1 MSTRTKDFWTEL
13 NNALVEANCMNIRDA
28 SSMIEARFDH
38 YCDLWPHIEA
48 SIATNLHYRD
58 MIIRAF
64 AVRYML
70 DQASSARGRSE
81 PMRDQE
87 QPSTATHLTH

>member
-1 MSTRTKDFWTEL
+1 MSTKPEEFWMEL
-13 NNALVEANCMNIRDA
+13 NNALVEANCLSIGDA
-28 SSMIEARFDH
+28 SSMIEARFDK

-48 SIATNLHYRD
+48 SIATNLYYRD

-70 DQASSARGRSE
+70 DQTLSVRGQQRS
-81 PMRDQE
+81 MSR
-87 QPSTATHLTH
+87 T

>member
-1 MSTRTKDFWTEL
+1 MSPRTKEFWTEL

-48 SIATNLHYRD
+48 SIATNLYYRD

-70 DQASSARGRSE
+70 DQARALEAS
-81 PMRDQE
+81 
-87 QPSTATHLTH
+87 